1 MLKTSLLLLLL
12 AAMPAVIF
20 AENAAM
26 AAPEDDGSYLEGA
39 PLEDLEPGESTAPY
53 KAGAVKVSA
62 SLRKRIQELEKIA
75 AEEKGQDDAALE
87 RLAEKAGT
95 KLRALRFTP
104 ELVEVLSDKSVDWRI
119 RYGIMLQKNYAV
131 SARAIGRYADSLVA
145 IMRDKEDHGRV
156 RGMAAIMLLE
166 VARTD
171 SRVSEAMKETAK
183 DPATPGEVLKNVMT
197 VVGYA
202 GGDDVDML
210 MELTRREPADFNEIG
225 INLNAIRALGK
236 SKDPR
241 AIGCLLKIYDESA
254 PDSFYHA
261 TAILQ
266 FWEHI
271 LTPEGR
277 ELVKPLIV
285 PRFLKLL
292 DDRSFRGSSRRDAA
306 AILVYLGVKEA
317 VEPIL
322 RWFLPADGFS
332 AKPGGGGNRMDVSAG
347 ARLLVQLGDARAIPV
362 LERMIGNFAVDSRWT
377 WGDGA
382 IQKDME
388 EQGQK
393 YPDDHMD
400 YKHLKQCLKDLK
412 KKVKGSGG

>member
-1 MLKTSLLLLLL
+1 
-12 AAMPAVIF
+12 MPAVIF
-20 AENAAM
+20 AENAATV
-26 AAPEDDGSYLEGA
+26 AAPAEDDPYLEDA

-53 KAGAVKVSA
+53 KAGGVKVSA

-75 AEEKGQDDAALE
+75 AGEKGQDDAALE
-87 RLAEKAGT
+87 RLAEKAGG
-95 KLRALRFTP
+95 KLDSLRFNA

-119 RYGIMLQKNYAV
+119 RYGIMLQKNYTV

-292 DDRSFRGSSRRDAA
+292 DDRSRLGASRQEAA

-332 AKPGGGGNRMDVSAG
+332 AKPGGGGNTMDVSAG

-362 LERMIGNFAVDSRWT
+362 LERMIDNFAVDSRWT
-377 WGDGA
+377 WT
-382 IQKDME
+382 QERME
-388 EQGQK
+388 ARGEK